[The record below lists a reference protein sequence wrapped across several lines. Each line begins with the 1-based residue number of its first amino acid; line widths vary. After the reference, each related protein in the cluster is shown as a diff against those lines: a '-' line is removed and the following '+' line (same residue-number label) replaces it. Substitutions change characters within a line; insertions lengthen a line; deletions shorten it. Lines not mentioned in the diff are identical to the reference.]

1 MDDAP
6 EFEKFAR
13 RFIQDLELVCK
24 TDDEALSFVLE
35 DLDMSERKQLAEFID
50 QITSRQVSDS
60 ELKKIWNNT
69 EADITFTHAEYLRN
83 MLNRVKNHLLNEQ
96 SSLSRY

>member
-1 MDDAP
+1 MIEIETDNVP

-24 TDDEALSFVLE
+24 TDDEALSFVLD
-35 DLDMSERKQLAEFID
+35 DLDMSERKQLAESID

-60 ELKKIWNNT
+60 ELKNL
-69 EADITFTHAEYLRN
+69 E
-83 MLNRVKNHLLNEQ
+83 
-96 SSLSRY
+96 